1 MTVSRTRHFFVS
13 QSFSEEA
20 EAEEEAAAA
29 AAATAVIQLGRS
41 RAKAAALV
49 EAGGRAAE
57 AVKSKS
63 LTYIPWLQSAFFA
76 REHGCGVKQLIFYL
90 RDVMSV
96 CLSVA
101 NTSLETLSSPRFH
114 QSSPL
119 NKECV

>member
-29 AAATAVIQLGRS
+29 AAAAVIQLGRS

-76 REHGCGVKQLIFYL
+76 REHGCGSYFIS
-90 RDVMSV
+90 VM
-96 CLSVA
+96 
-101 NTSLETLSSPRFH
+101 
-114 QSSPL
+114 
-119 NKECV
+119 